1 MELDNFYKS
10 KKVLI
15 TGNTGFKGSWLSFWL
30 INMGAKVLGYSLKPE
45 FKVNL
50 FDTLNLS
57 LNYKTIYGDIRDLK
71 KLKNTIEDFE
81 PDIIFHLAAQ
91 SLVKDSYENP
101 VYTFETN
108 IIGTV
113 NLLESVR
120 KFEKI
125 KVVINVTSDK
135 CYANNNLGNDFH
147 ENDRLG
153 GVDPYSASKACSE
166 IITEAF
172 FKSFYEKSETRIATA
187 RSGNVIGGGDW
198 SKNRLIPDVFR
209 AIKSNKPLIVRNP
222 DSIRPW
228 QHVLDPLKGYLLLA
242 KKLYFD
248 NEKKLTQ
255 NWNFGPD
262 KKDLKSVRD
271 IVDFFKSSN
280 PTLEVKYEKSD
291 FYESKI
297 LKLDVSKSK
306 KYLNWEPK
314 WNFQKSLIQVES
326 WYKTFYSNEGIEQH
340 SLESIKEFNS

>member
-1 MELDNFYKS
+1 MENMELDNFYKS

-30 INMGAKVLGYSLKPE
+30 INMGSKVLGYSLKPE
-45 FKVNL
+45 TKTNL

-57 LNYKTIYGDIRDLK
+57 SKYKTIYGDIRDLQN
-71 KLKNTIEDFE
+71 LKNTIEDFE

-101 VYTFETN
+101 VYTFDTN
-108 IIGTV
+108 ILGTV

-198 SKNRLIPDVFR
+198 SK
-209 AIKSNKPLIVRNP
+209 K
-222 DSIRPW
+222 
-228 QHVLDPLKGYLLLA
+228 
-242 KKLYFD
+242 
-248 NEKKLTQ
+248 
-255 NWNFGPD
+255 
-262 KKDLKSVRD
+262 
-271 IVDFFKSSN
+271 
-280 PTLEVKYEKSD
+280 
-291 FYESKI
+291 
-297 LKLDVSKSK
+297 
-306 KYLNWEPK
+306 
-314 WNFQKSLIQVES
+314 
-326 WYKTFYSNEGIEQH
+326 
-340 SLESIKEFNS
+340 